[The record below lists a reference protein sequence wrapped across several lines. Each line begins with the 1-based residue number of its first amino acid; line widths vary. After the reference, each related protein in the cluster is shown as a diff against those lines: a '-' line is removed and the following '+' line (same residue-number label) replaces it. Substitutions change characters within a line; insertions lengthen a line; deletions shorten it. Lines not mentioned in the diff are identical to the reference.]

1 MRPLTN
7 EDKAKLMKIRA
18 LLDKY
23 MPYILEN
30 PTEINYAADCMYDW
44 TPAAYVVGDVRKYN
58 GIPYKCVQA
67 HDSTDN
73 TGWTP
78 PTVPALWMEY
88 HGTDKTSARN
98 WIAPTGAHDMY
109 KKGEWMIWTDG
120 SLYEC
125 LSDTSYSP
133 ADYAAAWQ
141 KDGEETT
148 TPEPNPEPNPPA
160 ETVPDFVQPTGA
172 HDAYKQGDKVKF
184 KGKIYESLINN
195 NTWSPTAY
203 PLGWKEVEA

>member
-1 MRPLTN
+1 MRP
-7 EDKAKLMKIRA
+7 EDKAKLYKIRE

-23 MPYILEN
+23 LRLIVDE
-30 PTEINYAADCMYDW
+30 
-44 TPAAYVVGDVRKYN
+44 PAAMNDAVEVVYEWKPGAYIPNDVRRYGGN
-58 GIPYKCVQA
+58 PYKCIQA
-67 HDSTDN
+67 HDSTSNPD
-73 TGWTP
+73 WTP
-78 PTVPALWMEY
+78 ATQAALWMEY
-88 HGTDKTSARN
+88 HGTDRTSARN

-125 LSDTSYSP
+125 LSGTSYSP

-148 TPEPNPEPNPPA
+148 TPEPDPEPNPPA
-160 ETVPDFVQPTGA
+160 ETIPDFVQPTGA

-184 KGKIYESLINN
+184 EGKIYESLINN

>member
-30 PTEINYAADCMYDW
+30 PTEINYAAECMYDW

-58 GIPYKCVQA
+58 GVPYKCVQA
-67 HDSTDN
+67 HDSSANPD
-73 TGWTP
+73 WTP

-88 HGTDKTSARN
+88 HGTDKASARN

-109 KKGEWMIWTDG
+109 KKGEWMIWTD
-120 SLYEC
+120 SKKYKC
-125 LSDTSYSP
+125 LQDACIYDPETLAS
-133 ADYAAAWQ
+133 AW
-141 KDGEETT
+141 
-148 TPEPNPEPNPPA
+148 
-160 ETVPDFVQPTGA
+160 
-172 HDAYKQGDKVKF
+172 
-184 KGKIYESLINN
+184 
-195 NTWSPTAY
+195 
-203 PLGWKEVEA
+203 EVEE

>member
-30 PTEINYAADCMYDW
+30 PAEINYAAECMYDW

-58 GIPYKCVQA
+58 EIPYKCVQA
-67 HDSTDN
+67 HDSSAN
-73 TGWTP
+73 SGWTP

-125 LSDTSYSP
+125 LSDTAYSP
-133 ADYAAAWQ
+133 TELASAWK
-141 KDGEETT
+141 KDGEEE
-148 TPEPNPEPNPPA
+148 TPTEPETPA
-160 ETVPDFVQPTGA
+160 ETIADFVQPTGA
-172 HDAYKQGDKVKF
+172 HDAYNIGDKVRF
-184 KGKIYESLINN
+184 EGKIYESLING
-195 NTWSPTAY
+195 NTYSPAAY